1 MKQGSRAD
9 ELARGSIA
17 IEIEYNKPAKP
28 RDRPRTTTLS
38 QHPPNLSFEEK
49 DDVSALGQFLV
60 TRLVSATKAASRPRW
75 YHR

>member
-28 RDRPRTTTLS
+28 RDRPRTTALS
-38 QHPPNLSFEEK
+38 QHPPKLSFEEK
-49 DDVSALGQFLV
+49 DAVSALGQLSM
-60 TRLVSATKAASRPRW
+60 TRPLSATNETSRP
-75 YHR
+75 